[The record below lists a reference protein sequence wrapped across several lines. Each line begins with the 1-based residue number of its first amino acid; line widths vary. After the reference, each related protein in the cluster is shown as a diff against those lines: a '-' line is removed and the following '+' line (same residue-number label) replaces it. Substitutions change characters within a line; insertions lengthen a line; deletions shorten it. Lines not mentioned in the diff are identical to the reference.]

1 LHVKEI
7 MDVKNPTINAE
18 ELATKARALIRDF
31 SLRILPVTD
40 KNKRLLGIISRTNV
54 MIITSS
60 VSPIRVKGIM
70 TAPRYTPALDDEV
83 ESTVRHMLK
92 AYEWWSPV
100 VNSTQGS
107 IYRGIF
113 GLEYFLDSIIKT
125 SPERLAKPVS
135 EFMSQKLV
143 TCSPDDLIEKVW
155 KLMREES
162 FAGLPV
168 TEKGKLV
175 GIITQKDLIRD
186 SQTFPTFE
194 SEKGRFRGSPKVSSV
209 MTTNV
214 IAVLPSVKAIRV
226 AKAMVQKNIGRVP
239 VKDKEGK
246 LIGVVDRE
254 DVARILIR

>member
-1 LHVKEI
+1 
-7 MDVKNPTINAE
+7 
-18 ELATKARALIRDF
+18 
-31 SLRILPVTD
+31 
-40 KNKRLLGIISRTNV
+40 
-54 MIITSS
+54 
-60 VSPIRVKGIM
+60 
-70 TAPRYTPALDDEV
+70 
-83 ESTVRHMLK
+83 MLK
-92 AYEWWSPV
+92 ADEWWSPV

-135 EFMSQKLV
+135 EFMSQKPV
-143 TCSPDDLIEKVW
+143 ACSPDDLIEKVW
-155 KLMREES
+155 KLMREKS

-226 AKAMVQKNIGRVP
+226 AKVMVQKNIGRVP

-254 DVARILIR
+254 DVARILIRR